1 MEPSKTFLPLG
12 PCTRLVEKR
21 FLVQAARSIA
31 FSGWVYHTEGRDFK
45 PLITQGSEFGLAV
58 ASHSYRLGKI
68 PG

>member
-31 FSGWVYHTEGRDFK
+31 FSGWVYHTEGRYLQAINC
-45 PLITQGSEFGLAV
+45 P
-58 ASHSYRLGKI
+58 GK
-68 PG
+68 